1 MVKQLMKQ
9 RESWKKEKVD
19 EEKFNAKSF
28 WGHSLEV
35 AEYGKGK
42 NSAHKHTHT
51 HTYVLLV
58 GELSCS
64 NVIRPYWITVGG

>member
-28 WGHSLEV
+28 GGHSLEL
-35 AEYGKGK
+35 AGYGKGK
-42 NSAHKHTHT
+42 NSAHTQ
-51 HTYVLLV
+51 TYFLLV

-64 NVIRPYWITVGG
+64 TVIRPYWITVGG